1 MRVIVVLRAIVAP
14 SSFLRR
20 LPSNPSNTPSTIRV
34 TIHTVIRVVM
44 VGAALYALWRWVDW
58 AGVWAALA
66 TMSPAAL
73 VTAVV
78 LASADR
84 VLMGYKW
91 RQLVRAAGGSLRLR
105 DATNIYYQTCFT
117 DLVFPNVVASEGLRV
132 YLGRRLGIPLA
143 LLLGSMAIER
153 MIAAA
158 VAIALAAA
166 GLLYLAAAVEP
177 QMRQTFLEII
187 AATAV
192 VSAFALLA
200 VWWTPLH
207 RVAGRALRERISPK
221 VFQLLKKISASLVEY
236 RGQPATLAINLGLA
250 IAENL
255 LQIVNFYVI
264 GRGLGIRVPLLP
276 FFAAIA
282 VTALVRRLAMHV
294 EGRGLGEGAAVVM
307 FALLGVQKDAAV
319 ALTFAHYAL
328 WLLASLPGAY
338 LLFRSGVKFRDLEGA
353 AGGD

>member
-1 MRVIVVLRAIVAP
+1 MVVRMVLILVAA
-14 SSFLRR
+14 FACWHW
-20 LPSNPSNTPSTIRV
+20 I
-34 TIHTVIRVVM
+34 
-44 VGAALYALWRWVDW
+44 DW
-58 AGVWAALA
+58 ARVWNALA
-66 TMSPAAL
+66 SMSPLAL
-73 VTAVV
+73 GIAVA

-84 VLMGYKW
+84 VLMGFKW

-153 MIAAA
+153 MVAAA
-158 VAIALAAA
+158 VAIVLAAA
-166 GLLYLAAAVEP
+166 GLLYLAAEVEP
-177 QMRQTFLEII
+177 QMRLLFLEII
-187 AATAV
+187 GATAV
-192 VSAFALLA
+192 IAGFGVLA
-200 VWWTPLH
+200 IWWTPLH
-207 RVAGRALRERISPK
+207 RIAGRAVRERISPK
-221 VFQLLKKISASLVEY
+221 LFQLLKKVSVSLVAY
-236 RGQPATLAINLGLA
+236 RAQPATLAINLVLA

-255 LQIVNFYVI
+255 FQIVNFYVI
-264 GRGLGIRVPLLP
+264 GRGLGVRVPVLP

-338 LLFRSGVKFRDLEGA
+338 LLLRSGVRLSDLRASA
-353 AGGD
+353 AA

>member
-1 MRVIVVLRAIVAP
+1 MKAALVAIALFLLWRYVDWTRVWSVLRAMSPV
-14 SSFLRR
+14 
-20 LPSNPSNTPSTIRV
+20 
-34 TIHTVIRVVM
+34 
-44 VGAALYALWRWVDW
+44 
-58 AGVWAALA
+58 ALA
-66 TMSPAAL
+66 IAL
-73 VTAVV
+73 A

-91 RQLVRAAGGSLRLR
+91 RQLVRAAGGEMRLR

-132 YLGRRLGIPLA
+132 YLGRRFGVPLA
-143 LLLGSMAIER
+143 LLVGSMAIER

-158 VAIALAAA
+158 VAVVLAAL
-166 GLLYLAAAVEP
+166 GLLYLAAEVEP
-177 QMRQTFLEII
+177 QMRRTFAEII
-187 AATAV
+187 AAAAV
-192 VSAFALLA
+192 VGLGGVLA

-207 RVAGRALRERISPK
+207 RLAGRLLRERISPR
-221 VFQLLKKISASLVEY
+221 VFALFGKISAALVAY
-236 RGQPATLAINLGLA
+236 RAQPATLVINLALA

-264 GRGLGIRVPLLP
+264 GRGIGIELAPLP
-276 FFAAIA
+276 FFAAIS

-328 WLLASLPGAY
+328 WLLASMPGAY
-338 LLFRSGVKFRDLEGA
+338 LLFRSGVRLRDLNDA
-353 AGGD
+353 ATSA

>member
-1 MRVIVVLRAIVAP
+1 MRLAVRAALILAV
-14 SSFLRR
+14 
-20 LPSNPSNTPSTIRV
+20 
-34 TIHTVIRVVM
+34 
-44 VGAALYALWRWVDW
+44 LYALWHWVDW
-58 AGVWAALA
+58 SRVWAALSS
-66 TMSPAAL
+66 MSPVAL
-73 VTAVV
+73 LFAVA

-84 VLMGYKW
+84 VLMAFKW

-153 MIAAA
+153 MVAAA
-158 VAIALAAA
+158 VSIVLAGA

-177 QMRQTFLEII
+177 QMRQIFLEII

-192 VSAFALLA
+192 VAVLGVLA

-221 VFQLLKKISASLVEY
+221 VFQLLKKISAALVAY
-236 RGQPATLAINLGLA
+236 RRQPGTLAINFVLA
-250 IAENL
+250 AAENL

-307 FALLGVQKDAAV
+307 FALLGVQRDAAV

-338 LLFRSGVKFRDLEGA
+338 LLLRSGVRFRDLAGA
-353 AGGD
+353 ATG

>member
-1 MRVIVVLRAIVAP
+1 MTSDQAT
-14 SSFLRR
+14 
-20 LPSNPSNTPSTIRV
+20 TPSTFRK
-34 TIHTVIRVVM
+34 TVGTLVRVVLI
-44 VGAALYALWRWVDW
+44 GLAIYALWRWVDW
-58 AGVWAALA
+58 GRVWGSLSS
-66 TMSPAAL
+66 MSPVAL
-73 VTAVV
+73 VIAVA

-84 VLMGYKW
+84 VLMGFKW
-91 RQLVRAAGGSLRLR
+91 RQLVRAAGGRMRLR

-132 YLGRRLGIPLA
+132 YLGRRLGLSIS

-158 VAIALAAA
+158 VAIVLASA
-166 GLLYLAAAVEP
+166 GLLYVAAEVEP
-177 QMRQTFLEII
+177 QMRQAFLEII

-192 VSAFALLA
+192 IAALGLLA
-200 VWWTPLH
+200 LWWTPLH
-207 RVAGRALRERISPK
+207 RVAGRALREKVSPRI
-221 VFQLLKKISASLVEY
+221 FQLLKKISAALVAY
-236 RGQPATLAINLGLA
+236 RGQPATLAINLVLA

-264 GRGLGIRVPLLP
+264 GRGLGIRVPFFP
-276 FFAAIA
+276 FVAAIA

-294 EGRGLGEGAAVVM
+294 EGKALGEGAAVVM

-353 AGGD
+353 AGG

>member
-1 MRVIVVLRAIVAP
+1 MKMTVRIVLI
-14 SSFLRR
+14 L
-20 LPSNPSNTPSTIRV
+20 
-34 TIHTVIRVVM
+34 
-44 VGAALYALWRWVDW
+44 AALYALWRWVDW
-58 AGVWAALA
+58 ARVWSALSS
-66 TMSPAAL
+66 MSPAAL
-73 VTAVV
+73 LLAVA

-84 VLMGYKW
+84 VLMGFKW

-132 YLGRRLGIPLA
+132 FLGRRLGIPLA

-153 MIAAA
+153 MVAAA

-177 QMRQTFLEII
+177 QMRQTFFVII
-187 AATAV
+187 ATTATIA
-192 VSAFALLA
+192 ALGVLA

-207 RVAGRALRERISPK
+207 RIAGRAVRERISPK
-221 VFQLLKKISASLVEY
+221 VFQLLKKISAALVAY
-236 RGQPATLAINLGLA
+236 RGKPAALAINLALA
-250 IAENL
+250 AAENL
-255 LQIVNFYVI
+255 LQIVNFHVI

-338 LLFRSGVKFRDLEGA
+338 LLLRSGVRLRDL
-353 AGGD
+353 AGSETA

>member
-1 MRVIVVLRAIVAP
+1 MTSDSL
-14 SSFLRR
+14 
-20 LPSNPSNTPSTIRV
+20 NTPSTLR
-34 TIHTVIRVVM
+34 TTLHTVVRVVLI
-44 VGAALYALWRWVDW
+44 VAAIYALWRWVDW
-58 AGVWAALA
+58 ARVWMALSSMSATALVIAVALA
-66 TMSPAAL
+66 CT
-73 VTAVV
+73 
-78 LASADR
+78 DR
-84 VLMGYKW
+84 VLMGFKW

-105 DATNIYYQTCFT
+105 DATNIYFQTCFT
-117 DLVFPNVVASEGLRV
+117 DLVLPNVFASEGLRV

-158 VAIALAAA
+158 VAIVLAGAA
-166 GLLYLAAAVEP
+166 LLYLAAEVEP

-192 VSAFALLA
+192 IAALGLLA

-207 RVAGRALRERISPK
+207 RIAGRAVRDRISPK
-221 VFQLLKKISASLVEY
+221 FFQLLKKISASLVAY

-264 GRGLGIRVPLLP
+264 GRGLGIRVPVLP

-282 VTALVRRLAMHV
+282 VTALVRRIAMHV
-294 EGRGLGEGAAVVM
+294 EGKALGEGAAVVM
-307 FALLGVQKDAAV
+307 FALLGIQKDAAV

-338 LLFRSGVKFRDLEGA
+338 LLFRSGVKIWDLERATDGGA
-353 AGGD
+353 QG

>member
-1 MRVIVVLRAIVAP
+1 MTSESTKSPSTLRSAVHTAVRVVLVCAAI
-14 SSFLRR
+14 
-20 LPSNPSNTPSTIRV
+20 
-34 TIHTVIRVVM
+34 
-44 VGAALYALWRWVDW
+44 YALWRWVDW
-58 AGVWAALA
+58 ARVWGSLA
-66 TMSPAAL
+66 TMSPVAL
-73 VTAVV
+73 LIAVG

-84 VLMGYKW
+84 VLMGFKW
-91 RQLVRAAGGSLRLR
+91 RQLVRAAGGTLRLR

-158 VAIALAAA
+158 VAIVLAGA
-166 GLLYLAAAVEP
+166 GLLYLAAEVEP
-177 QMRQTFLEII
+177 QMRTTFLEII

-192 VSAFALLA
+192 IAALGLLA

-207 RVAGRALRERISPK
+207 RFAGRAVRERISPK
-221 VFQLLKKISASLVEY
+221 VFQLLKKISAALVSY
-236 RGQPATLAINLGLA
+236 RGQPATLAFNLVLA

-264 GRGLGIRVPLLP
+264 GRGLGIRVPVLP

-294 EGRGLGEGAAVVM
+294 EGKALGEGAAVVM
-307 FALLGVQKDAAV
+307 FALLGIDKDAAV

-353 AGGD
+353 TDAGAQG

>member
-1 MRVIVVLRAIVAP
+1 ML
-14 SSFLRR
+14 L
-20 LPSNPSNTPSTIRV
+20 
-34 TIHTVIRVVM
+34 
-44 VGAALYALWRWVDW
+44 AAFALWRWVDW
-58 AGVWAALA
+58 ARVWGALSSMSPLALA
-66 TMSPAAL
+66 L
-73 VTAVV
+73 AVA

-84 VLMGYKW
+84 VLMGFKW
-91 RQLVRAAGGSLRLR
+91 RQLVRAVGGSLRLR

-132 YLGRRLGIPLA
+132 YLGRRLEIPLA

-153 MIAAA
+153 MVAAM
-158 VAIALAAA
+158 VSIVLAAS
-166 GLLYLAAAVEP
+166 GLLYLAAVVEP
-177 QMRQTFLEII
+177 QMRQLFLEII
-187 AATAV
+187 GATAV
-192 VSAFALLA
+192 IAALGVLA
-200 VWWTPLH
+200 IWWTPLH
-207 RVAGRALRERISPK
+207 RVAGRAVRERISPK
-221 VFQLLKKISASLVEY
+221 VFQLLKKVSASLVAY
-236 RGQPATLAINLGLA
+236 RGRPATLAINLLLA

-264 GRGLGIRVPLLP
+264 GRALGIRVPVLP

-328 WLLASLPGAY
+328 WLFASLPGAW
-338 LLFRSGVKFRDLEGA
+338 LLLRSGVQLRDVEGA
-353 AGGD
+353 ASA

>member
-1 MRVIVVLRAIVAP
+1 MHLAVRVVLIC
-14 SSFLRR
+14 
-20 LPSNPSNTPSTIRV
+20 
-34 TIHTVIRVVM
+34 
-44 VGAALYALWRWVDW
+44 AALYALWHWVDW
-58 AGVWAALA
+58 TRAWGALRS
-66 TMSPAAL
+66 MSPVAL
-73 VTAVV
+73 VVAVA

-84 VLMGYKW
+84 VLMGFKW

-132 YLGRRLGIPLA
+132 YLGRRLGVPLA

-158 VAIALAAA
+158 VAIVLAGA

-187 AATAV
+187 AGTALV
-192 VSAFALLA
+192 AALGVLV

-207 RVAGRALRERISPK
+207 RVAGRALREKISPK
-221 VFQLLKKISASLVEY
+221 LFQLLRKISAALVAY
-236 RGQPATLAINLGLA
+236 RRQPRTLAINLGLA

-264 GRGLGIRVPLLP
+264 GRGLGIRVPMLA
-276 FFAAIA
+276 FFATIA

-294 EGRGLGEGAAVVM
+294 EGKALGEGAAVVM

-319 ALTFAHYAL
+319 ALTFTHYAV
-328 WLLASLPGAY
+328 WMLASLPGAW
-338 LLFRSGVKFRDLEGA
+338 LLFRSGVRFRDLEKSVTA
-353 AGGD
+353 

>member
-1 MRVIVVLRAIVAP
+1 MAVKVVLILVA
-14 SSFLRR
+14 
-20 LPSNPSNTPSTIRV
+20 
-34 TIHTVIRVVM
+34 
-44 VGAALYALWRWVDW
+44 AYALWRWVDW
-58 AGVWAALA
+58 ARVGSALA
-66 TMSPAAL
+66 SMSPLAL
-73 VTAVV
+73 ILAVA

-84 VLMGYKW
+84 VLMGLKW

-117 DLVFPNVVASEGLRV
+117 DLVFPNVFASEGLRV

-158 VAIALAAA
+158 VAIALATA
-166 GLLYLAAAVEP
+166 GLLYLAAAVDP
-177 QMRQTFLEII
+177 QMRQTFFEII
-187 AATAV
+187 AATG
-192 VSAFALLA
+192 ALALLGVLA

-207 RVAGRALRERISPK
+207 RLAGRALRERISPR
-221 VFQLLKKISASLVEY
+221 VFQLLRKISAALVAY
-236 RGQPATLAINLGLA
+236 RGQPATLAINLALA
-250 IAENL
+250 LAENA
-255 LQIVNFYVI
+255 LQLVNFYVI
-264 GRGLGIRVPLLP
+264 GRGLGIRVPVAP

-328 WLLASLPGAY
+328 WLLASLPGAW
-338 LLFRSGVKFRDLEGA
+338 LLLRSGVRVSDL
-353 AGGD
+353 AGSTTA

>member
-1 MRVIVVLRAIVAP
+1 MAVRVVLIC
-14 SSFLRR
+14 
-20 LPSNPSNTPSTIRV
+20 
-34 TIHTVIRVVM
+34 
-44 VGAALYALWRWVDW
+44 AALYALWHWVDW
-58 AGVWAALA
+58 ARVWGALRS
-66 TMSPAAL
+66 MSPVAL
-73 VTAVV
+73 VIAIG

-84 VLMGYKW
+84 VLMGFKW

-105 DATNIYYQTCFT
+105 DATNIYYQTCFS

-158 VAIALAAA
+158 VAIVLAGA

-187 AATAV
+187 AGTALV
-192 VSAFALLA
+192 AALGVLA

-207 RVAGRALRERISPK
+207 RIAGRALREKISPK
-221 VFQLLKKISASLVEY
+221 LFQLLRKVSAALVAY
-236 RGQPATLAINLGLA
+236 RGQPRTLAINLGLA

-255 LQIVNFYVI
+255 LQILNFYVI
-264 GRGLGIRVPLLP
+264 GRGLGVRVPMLA

-294 EGRGLGEGAAVVM
+294 EGKALGEGAAVVM

-319 ALTFAHYAL
+319 ALTFTHYAV
-328 WLLASLPGAY
+328 WLLASLPGAW
-338 LLFRSGVKFRDLEGA
+338 LLLRSGVRLRDLEKIA
-353 AGGD
+353 TA

>member
-1 MRVIVVLRAIVAP
+1 MRVIVVLRAILAP
-14 SSFLRR
+14 SFVLWR
-20 LPSNPSNTPSTIRV
+20 LPSNPSDTPSTIRV
-34 TIHTVIRVVM
+34 TIHTVIRVVI

-58 AGVWAALA
+58 ARVWAALA

-73 VTAVV
+73 VTAVA

-84 VLMGYKW
+84 VLMGFKW
-91 RQLVRAAGGSLRLR
+91 RQLVSAAGGSLRLR

-132 YLGRRLGIPLA
+132 YRGRRLGIPLA

-158 VAIALAAA
+158 VAVALAAA

-177 QMRQTFLEII
+177 QMRRTFLEII

-192 VSAFALLA
+192 VSALGLLA

-221 VFQLLKKISASLVEY
+221 VFQLLKKISASLVEF
-236 RGQPATLAINLGLA
+236 RGRPATLAINLGLA
-250 IAENL
+250 IAENF
-255 LQIVNFYVI
+255 LQIASFYVI
-264 GRGLGIRVPLLP
+264 GRGLGIRVPWLP

-353 AGGD
+353 AGG

>member
-1 MRVIVVLRAIVAP
+1 MTSDQATAPSTFRRTVGTLVRVVLIALAI
-14 SSFLRR
+14 
-20 LPSNPSNTPSTIRV
+20 
-34 TIHTVIRVVM
+34 
-44 VGAALYALWRWVDW
+44 YALWRWVDW
-58 AGVWAALA
+58 ARVWGALS
-66 TMSPAAL
+66 TMSPVAL
-73 VTAVV
+73 VIAVA

-84 VLMGYKW
+84 VLMGFKW
-91 RQLVRAAGGSLRLR
+91 RQLVRAAGGTMRLR

-132 YLGRRLGIPLA
+132 YLGRRLGLSIS

-158 VAIALAAA
+158 VAIVLASA
-166 GLLYLAAAVEP
+166 GLLYLAAEVEP

-192 VSAFALLA
+192 IAALGLLA
-200 VWWTPLH
+200 LWWTPLH
-207 RVAGRALRERISPK
+207 RIAGRALRERISPK
-221 VFQLLKKISASLVEY
+221 VFQLLKKISAALVAY
-236 RGQPATLAINLGLA
+236 RGQPGTLAINLVLA

-264 GRGLGIRVPLLP
+264 GRGLGIRVPVLP

-294 EGRGLGEGAAVVM
+294 EGKALGEGAAVVM

-328 WLLASLPGAY
+328 WLLASMPGAY
-338 LLFRSGVKFRDLEGA
+338 LLFRSGVKLGDLKVEERQA
-353 AGGD
+353 VV

>member
-1 MRVIVVLRAIVAP
+1 MAVRVALI
-14 SSFLRR
+14 
-20 LPSNPSNTPSTIRV
+20 
-34 TIHTVIRVVM
+34 M
-44 VGAALYALWRWVDW
+44 VALYALWRWVDW
-58 AGVWAALA
+58 ARVWAALA
-66 TMSPAAL
+66 SMSPVAL
-73 VTAVV
+73 LIAVA

-84 VLMGYKW
+84 VLMGFKW

-158 VAIALAAA
+158 VAIALAAS

-177 QMRQTFLEII
+177 QMRRLFLEII
-187 AATAV
+187 AAAAAV
-192 VSAFALLA
+192 ATLGVLA

-207 RVAGRALRERISPK
+207 RVAGRAVRERISPK
-221 VFQLLKKISASLVEY
+221 VYQLLKKLSAALVSY
-236 RGQPATLAINLGLA
+236 RAQPAALAFNLVLA

-264 GRGLGIRVPLLP
+264 GRGLGIRVPMLP

-338 LLFRSGVKFRDLEGA
+338 LLFRSGVRFRDLERA
-353 AGGD
+353 ATG

>member
-1 MRVIVVLRAIVAP
+1 MTYTSRLDTLDMASTLARADRDEPGVSLAHPTLADPRQGRVLVTGATGFAGSAMLRALVGGGY
-14 SSFLRR
+14 
-20 LPSNPSNTPSTIRV
+20 RV
-34 TIHTVIRVVM
+34 R
-44 VGAALYALWRWVDW
+44 
-58 AGVWAALA
+58 
-66 TMSPAAL
+66 
-73 VTAVV
+73 
-78 LASADR
+78 
-84 VLMGYKW
+84 
-91 RQLVRAAGGSLRLR
+91 
-105 DATNIYYQTCFT
+105 
-117 DLVFPNVVASEGLRV
+117 
-132 YLGRRLGIPLA
+132 A

-158 VAIALAAA
+158 VAIALAAS

-177 QMRQTFLEII
+177 QMRRLFLEII
-187 AATAV
+187 AAAAAV
-192 VSAFALLA
+192 ATLGVLA

-207 RVAGRALRERISPK
+207 RVAGRAVRERISPK
-221 VFQLLKKISASLVEY
+221 VYQLLKKLSAALVSY
-236 RGQPATLAINLGLA
+236 RAQPAALAFNLVLA

-264 GRGLGIRVPLLP
+264 GRGLGIRVPMLP

-338 LLFRSGVKFRDLEGA
+338 LLFRSGVRFRDLERA
-353 AGGD
+353 ATG

>member
-1 MRVIVVLRAIVAP
+1 MAVHIVLI
-14 SSFLRR
+14 L
-20 LPSNPSNTPSTIRV
+20 
-34 TIHTVIRVVM
+34 
-44 VGAALYALWRWVDW
+44 AALYALWHWVDW
-58 AGVWAALA
+58 ARVWAALSS
-66 TMSPAAL
+66 MSPVAL
-73 VTAVV
+73 LIAVG

-84 VLMGYKW
+84 VLMGFKW
-91 RQLVRAAGGSLRLR
+91 RQLVRAAGGSLRLG

-117 DLVFPNVVASEGLRV
+117 DLVLPNVVASEGLRV

-153 MIAAA
+153 MVAAA
-158 VAIALAAA
+158 VSIALAAA

-187 AATAV
+187 GVTAV
-192 VSAFALLA
+192 IAAAGVLA
-200 VWWTPLH
+200 IWWTPLH
-207 RVAGRALRERISPK
+207 RLAGRTLRERISPK
-221 VFQLLKKISASLVEY
+221 VFQLLKRLSAALVAY
-236 RGQPATLAINLGLA
+236 RARPRALAINLVLA
-250 IAENL
+250 IMENL

-264 GRGLGIRVPLLP
+264 GRGLGIRVPVLP

-338 LLFRSGVKFRDLEGA
+338 LLFRSGVRFRDLERA
-353 AGGD
+353 TTA

>member
-1 MRVIVVLRAIVAP
+1 MAVKVMLILVA
-14 SSFLRR
+14 
-20 LPSNPSNTPSTIRV
+20 V
-34 TIHTVIRVVM
+34 
-44 VGAALYALWRWVDW
+44 YALWRWVDW
-58 AGVWAALA
+58 TRVRSALS

-73 VTAVV
+73 LFAVA

-84 VLMGYKW
+84 VLMGFKW

-105 DATNIYYQTCFT
+105 DAMNIYYQTCFT

-132 YLGRRLGIPLA
+132 YLGRRLGLPLA

-158 VAIALAAA
+158 VAIALAAG

-177 QMRQTFLEII
+177 QMCQTLLEII
-187 AATAV
+187 VVTAAVA
-192 VSAFALLA
+192 ALGVLA

-207 RVAGRALRERISPK
+207 RIAGRALREKISPR
-221 VFQLLKKISASLVEY
+221 VFQLLRKISAALVAY
-236 RGQPATLAINLGLA
+236 RGQPATLAINLALA
-250 IAENL
+250 IAENA
-255 LQIVNFYVI
+255 LQLVNFYVI
-264 GRGLGIRVPLLP
+264 GRGLGIRVPMLP

-307 FALLGVQKDAAV
+307 FALLGVEKDAAV

-328 WLLASLPGAY
+328 WLLASLPGAW
-338 LLFRSGVKFRDLEGA
+338 LLLRSGVRMRDL
-353 AGGD
+353 AGSSTI

>member
-1 MRVIVVLRAIVAP
+1 MAVKAMLILI
-14 SSFLRR
+14 
-20 LPSNPSNTPSTIRV
+20 
-34 TIHTVIRVVM
+34 
-44 VGAALYALWRWVDW
+44 AAYALWRWVDW
-58 AGVWAALA
+58 ARVWSALSTMSSAAL
-66 TMSPAAL
+66 L
-73 VTAVV
+73 LAVA

-91 RQLVRAAGGSLRLR
+91 RQLVGAAGGSLRLR
-105 DATNIYYQTCFT
+105 DATSIYYQTCFT
-117 DLVFPNVVASEGLRV
+117 DLVLPNVVASEGLRV

-153 MIAAA
+153 MVAAA

-187 AATAV
+187 GATAGI
-192 VSAFALLA
+192 AALGVLA

-207 RVAGRALRERISPK
+207 RIAGRALRERMSPG
-221 VFQLLKKISASLVEY
+221 VFQLLKKISAALVAY
-236 RGQPATLAINLGLA
+236 RAQPATLAINLALA
-250 IAENL
+250 FAENL

-307 FALLGVQKDAAV
+307 FALFGVQKDAAV

-328 WLLASLPGAY
+328 WLLASLPGAW
-338 LLFRSGVKFRDLEGA
+338 LLLRSGVRLRDLTGSA
-353 AGGD
+353 TA

>member
-1 MRVIVVLRAIVAP
+1 MRLALILVAA
-14 SSFLRR
+14 F
-20 LPSNPSNTPSTIRV
+20 
-34 TIHTVIRVVM
+34 
-44 VGAALYALWRWVDW
+44 ALWHWVDL
-58 AGVWAALA
+58 ARVWAALSS
-66 TMSPAAL
+66 MSPLAL
-73 VTAVV
+73 AVAV
-78 LASADR
+78 ALASGDR
-84 VLMGYKW
+84 VLMGFKW

-153 MIAAA
+153 MVAAA

-166 GLLYLAAAVEP
+166 GLLYLAAEVEP
-177 QMRQTFLEII
+177 QMRRLFLEII
-187 AATAV
+187 AGTAV
-192 VSAFALLA
+192 TAAFGVLA
-200 VWWTPLH
+200 IWWTPLH
-207 RVAGRALRERISPK
+207 RMAGRAVRERISPK
-221 VFQLLKKISASLVEY
+221 VFQLLKKVSASLVAY
-236 RGQPATLAINLGLA
+236 REQPATLMINLVLA

-264 GRGLGIRVPLLP
+264 GRALGIRVPLLP

-328 WLLASLPGAY
+328 WLFASLPGAW
-338 LLFRSGVKFRDLEGA
+338 LLLRSGVRLRDVGESMPA
-353 AGGD
+353 

>member
-1 MRVIVVLRAIVAP
+1 MTSDTP
-14 SSFLRR
+14 T
-20 LPSNPSNTPSTIRV
+20 TPSTLRI
-34 TIHTVIRVVM
+34 TLHTVVRVVLI
-44 VGAALYALWRWVDW
+44 AAAIYALWRWVDW
-58 AGVWAALA
+58 ARVWAALS

-73 VTAVV
+73 LIAVA
-78 LASADR
+78 LASTDR
-84 VLMGYKW
+84 VLMGFKW

-117 DLVFPNVVASEGLRV
+117 DLVLPNVFASEGLRV

-158 VAIALAAA
+158 VAIVLAGA
-166 GLLYLAAAVEP
+166 GLLYLAAEVEP
-177 QMRQTFLEII
+177 QMRRTFLEII

-192 VSAFALLA
+192 VAVLGLLA

-207 RVAGRALRERISPK
+207 RVAGRVVRDRVSPK
-221 VFQLLKKISASLVEY
+221 FFQLLKKISASLVAY

-250 IAENL
+250 IAENI

-264 GRGLGIRVPLLP
+264 GRGLGIRVPVLP

-282 VTALVRRLAMHV
+282 VTALVRRVAMHV
-294 EGRGLGEGAAVVM
+294 EGKALGEGAAVVM
-307 FALLGVQKDAAV
+307 FALLGIQKDAAV

-338 LLFRSGVKFRDLEGA
+338 LLFRSGVKIRDLESA
-353 AGGD
+353 ARN

>member
-1 MRVIVVLRAIVAP
+1 VVLRAIIAP
-14 SSFLRR
+14 SLVPQR
-20 LPSNPSNTPSTIRV
+20 LPSNPSKTRSALRV
-34 TIHTVIRVVM
+34 TVHTVIRVVII
-44 VGAALYALWRWVDW
+44 GAALYGLWRWVDW
-58 AGVWAALA
+58 ARVGAALA

-73 VTAVV
+73 VIAVA

-105 DATNIYYQTCFT
+105 DATSIYFQTCFT

-143 LLLGSMAIER
+143 LLFGSMTIER

-158 VAIALAAA
+158 VAIVLAAA

-177 QMRQTFLEII
+177 QMRLVFLEII

-192 VSAFALLA
+192 IAALGLLA

-307 FALLGVQKDAAV
+307 FALFGVQKDAAV

-338 LLFRSGVKFRDLEGA
+338 LLFRSGVRFRDLEGA
-353 AGGD
+353 AGG

>member
-1 MRVIVVLRAIVAP
+1 ML
-14 SSFLRR
+14 L
-20 LPSNPSNTPSTIRV
+20 
-34 TIHTVIRVVM
+34 
-44 VGAALYALWRWVDW
+44 AAFALWRWVDW
-58 AGVWAALA
+58 ARVWGALSSMSPLALA
-66 TMSPAAL
+66 L
-73 VTAVV
+73 AVA

-84 VLMGYKW
+84 VLMGFKW
-91 RQLVRAAGGSLRLR
+91 RQLVRAVGGSLRLR

-132 YLGRRLGIPLA
+132 YLGRRLEIPLA

-153 MIAAA
+153 MVAAM
-158 VAIALAAA
+158 VSIVLASS
-166 GLLYLAAAVEP
+166 GLLYLAAVVEP
-177 QMRQTFLEII
+177 QMRQLFLEII
-187 AATAV
+187 GATAV
-192 VSAFALLA
+192 IAALGVLA
-200 VWWTPLH
+200 IWWTPLH
-207 RVAGRALRERISPK
+207 RVAGRAVRERISPK
-221 VFQLLKKISASLVEY
+221 VFQLLKKVSASLVAY
-236 RGQPATLAINLGLA
+236 RGRPATLAINLLLA

-264 GRGLGIRVPLLP
+264 GRALGVRVPVLP

-328 WLLASLPGAY
+328 WLFASLPGAW
-338 LLFRSGVKFRDLEGA
+338 LLLRSGVQLRDVEGA
-353 AGGD
+353 ASA

>member
-1 MRVIVVLRAIVAP
+1 ML
-14 SSFLRR
+14 L
-20 LPSNPSNTPSTIRV
+20 
-34 TIHTVIRVVM
+34 
-44 VGAALYALWRWVDW
+44 AAFALWRWVDW
-58 AGVWAALA
+58 ARVWGALSSMSPLALA
-66 TMSPAAL
+66 L
-73 VTAVV
+73 AVA

-84 VLMGYKW
+84 VLMGFKW
-91 RQLVRAAGGSLRLR
+91 RQLVRAVGGSLRLR

-132 YLGRRLGIPLA
+132 YLGRRLEIPLA

-153 MIAAA
+153 MVAAM
-158 VAIALAAA
+158 VSIVLASS
-166 GLLYLAAAVEP
+166 GLLYLAAVVEP
-177 QMRQTFLEII
+177 QMRQLFLEII
-187 AATAV
+187 GATAV
-192 VSAFALLA
+192 IAALGVLA
-200 VWWTPLH
+200 IWWTPLH
-207 RVAGRALRERISPK
+207 RVAGRAVRERISPK
-221 VFQLLKKISASLVEY
+221 VFQLLKKVSASLVAY
-236 RGQPATLAINLGLA
+236 RGKPATLAINLLLA

-264 GRGLGIRVPLLP
+264 GRALGIRVPVLP

-328 WLLASLPGAY
+328 WLFASLPGAW
-338 LLFRSGVKFRDLEGA
+338 LLLRSGVQLRDVEGA
-353 AGGD
+353 ASA

>member
-1 MRVIVVLRAIVAP
+1 MRVVLI
-14 SSFLRR
+14 L
-20 LPSNPSNTPSTIRV
+20 L
-34 TIHTVIRVVM
+34 
-44 VGAALYALWRWVDW
+44 AALAFWHWVDW
-58 AGVWAALA
+58 SRVWTALTSMSPLALA
-66 TMSPAAL
+66 L
-73 VTAVV
+73 AVA

-84 VLMGYKW
+84 VLMGFKW
-91 RQLVRAAGGSLRLR
+91 RQLVQAVGGSLRLR

-132 YLGRRLGIPLA
+132 YLGRRLEIPLA

-153 MIAAA
+153 MIAAM
-158 VAIALAAA
+158 VAIALAAS
-166 GLLYLAAAVEP
+166 GLLYLAAEVEP

-187 AATAV
+187 SGTAV
-192 VSAFALLA
+192 IAALGLLA
-200 VWWTPLH
+200 IWWTPLH
-207 RVAGRALRERISPK
+207 RSAGRAVRERISPR
-221 VFQLLKKISASLVEY
+221 VFQLLKKVSVSLVAY
-236 RGQPATLAINLGLA
+236 RAQPATLAINLLLA

-264 GRGLGIRVPLLP
+264 GRALGIRVPLLP

-319 ALTFAHYAL
+319 GLTFAH
-328 WLLASLPGAY
+328 
-338 LLFRSGVKFRDLEGA
+338 
-353 AGGD
+353 

>member
-1 MRVIVVLRAIVAP
+1 MRVVLILVAA
-14 SSFLRR
+14 FACWHWIDWAR
-20 LPSNPSNTPSTIRV
+20 
-34 TIHTVIRVVM
+34 
-44 VGAALYALWRWVDW
+44 VGAALASMSPLALGIAV
-58 AGVWAALA
+58 ALA
-66 TMSPAAL
+66 SG
-73 VTAVV
+73 
-78 LASADR
+78 DR
-84 VLMGYKW
+84 VLMGFKW

-105 DATNIYYQTCFT
+105 DATNIDYQTCFT

-132 YLGRRLGIPLA
+132 YLGRRLGIPLP

-153 MIAAA
+153 MVAAA
-158 VAIALAAA
+158 VAIVLAAT
-166 GLLYLAAAVEP
+166 GLLYLAAEVEP
-177 QMRQTFLEII
+177 QMRLLFLEII
-187 AATAV
+187 GATAV
-192 VSAFALLA
+192 VAALGVLA
-200 VWWTPLH
+200 IWWTPLH
-207 RVAGRALRERISPK
+207 RIAGRAVRERISPRL
-221 VFQLLKKISASLVEY
+221 FQLLKKVSASLVAY
-236 RGQPATLAINLGLA
+236 RAQPATLAINLVLA

-264 GRGLGIRVPLLP
+264 GRGLGVRVPVLP

-338 LLFRSGVKFRDLEGA
+338 LLLRSGVRLSDLRASTA
-353 AGGD
+353 A